1 MVYVRNNITQ
11 DNRISL
17 LGLGNQQKNSY
28 NFMILKMMT
37 NLDINILFEKYI
49 LVSYYI
55 PSPVVNLEIMRK
67 IENISMH
74 LQPQ

>member
-28 NFMILKMMT
+28 NFMIIKMMT

-55 PSPVVNLEIMRK
+55 PSPVANLEIMRK

>member
-55 PSPVVNLEIMRK
+55 PSPVANLEIMRK

>member
-55 PSPVVNLEIMRK
+55 PSPVANLEIVRK